1 MVIYGNSNNTKL
13 KIFKTMQSRKITVVE
28 TRNQKKSVIMS
39 AATTLAELKQDFD
52 ANGIDYTDMAFYE
65 GTSHTELKGDNAVL
79 PHDVPYKGTITN
91 ELVFMLTTVNKK
103 IKSGAMT
110 RSELFYQIKSK
121 GLQQAVKDAFGKNF
135 TNCTTEQLMMVLAKK
150 EQEDKV
156 FYYKDVTA
164 EPKKENPVKGATIY
178 SGFDTLVGILQ
189 DKGVLHKEDVEEI
202 MQVTYEKVPDN
213 LEPLELKSCYSDAD
227 IKEMFEGML
236 N

>member
-1 MVIYGNSNNTKL
+1 MEA
-13 KIFKTMQSRKITVVE
+13 RKITVVE

-65 GTSHTELKGDNAVL
+65 GTSHTELKGDNAIL
-79 PHDVPYKGTITN
+79 PHDVPYKGNITN

-103 IKSGAMT
+103 IESGAMT
-110 RSELFYQIKSK
+110 RSELLYQIKIK

-135 TNCTTEQLMMVLAKK
+135 TNCTTEQLLSVLTKK

-156 FYYKDVTA
+156 SKDEDGTT
-164 EPKKENPVKGATIY
+164 EPGKENPVTEATLH
-178 SGFDTLVGILQ
+178 SGFNTLVGILQ
-189 DKGVLHKEDVEEI
+189 TKGVLHKEDVEEI
-202 MQVTYEKVPDN
+202 MQVTYGKVPDN
-213 LEPLELKSCYSDAD
+213 LESLELKSGYSDTD
-227 IKEMFEGML
+227 IEEMFEGML

>member
-1 MVIYGNSNNTKL
+1 MEA
-13 KIFKTMQSRKITVVE
+13 RKITVVE

-110 RSELFYQIKSK
+110 RNELIWAIKGK

-135 TNCTTEQLMMVLAKK
+135 TNCTSEQLMMILAKK
-150 EQEDKV
+150 EQEDAVLNKEV
-156 FYYKDVTA
+156 KSENSAPVTK
-164 EPKKENPVKGATIY
+164 PTLLSRFN
-178 SGFDTLVGILQ
+178 TLVDILQ
-189 DKGVLHKEDVEEI
+189 AKGVLHKEDVEEI
-202 MQVTYEKVPDN
+202 MQVTYGKVPDN
-213 LEPLELKSCYSDAD
+213 LESLELKSCYSDTD
-227 IKEMFEGML
+227 IEEMFEGML

>member
-1 MVIYGNSNNTKL
+1 MEA
-13 KIFKTMQSRKITVVE
+13 RKITVVE

-65 GTSHTELKGDNAVL
+65 GTSHTELKGDNAIL

-156 FYYKDVTA
+156 FYDKDVTA
-164 EPKKENPVKGATIY
+164 EPKKENPVEGATIY

-189 DKGVLHKEDVEEI
+189 AKGVLHKEDVEEI
-202 MQVTYEKVPDN
+202 MRATYGEVPDN
-213 LEPLELKSCYSDAD
+213 LEPLELKSCYSDTD
-227 IKEMFEGML
+227 IKEMFEGMF

>member
-1 MVIYGNSNNTKL
+1 MEA
-13 KIFKTMQSRKITVVE
+13 RKITVVE

-110 RSELFYQIKSK
+110 RNELIWAIKGK

-135 TNCTTEQLMMVLAKK
+135 TNCTSEQLMMILAKK
-150 EQEDKV
+150 EQEDAVLNKEV
-156 FYYKDVTA
+156 KSENSAPVT
-164 EPKKENPVKGATIY
+164 EPTLLSRFN
-178 SGFDTLVGILQ
+178 TLVGILQ
-189 DKGVLHKEDVEEI
+189 AKGVLHKEDVEEI
-202 MQVTYEKVPDN
+202 MCTTYGKVPDN
-213 LEPLELKSCYSDAD
+213 LEPLELKSCYSDTD
-227 IKEMFEGML
+227 IEEMFEGML